1 MDTNN
6 KSNKNTFSLLVI
18 AGLVLLIIA
27 ILLQRSCTSKDPK
40 TKEIVNIDGK
50 KYEVIKRVT
59 DTLKIPV
66 IHNVYKK
73 GEDIYH
79 EVPVYVDVI
88 VPSKI
93 DTGLILKKFYATH
106 VYKDTLHL
114 KDSLGFIAVTDSI
127 SKNTLVSRSWNAKVN
142 KTTINNTIY
151 LKEISRQVYLGGSL
165 GMQRPGQF
173 SIGGNAILKTKTD
186 KLFGLGVGI
195 NSQLQPWVQGAMLWK
210 FSLKK

>member
-1 MDTNN
+1 MNPFN
-6 KSNKNTFSLLVI
+6 FIKKNFS
-18 AGLVLLIIA
+18 LLIIA
-27 ILLQRSCTSKDPK
+27 ALVIVILLQRACTPK
-40 TKEIVNIDGK
+40 NSESKEIIKIDGK

-88 VPSKI
+88 VPSNI

-127 SKNTLVSRSWNAKVN
+127 SKNKLVSRSWNAKVN

-151 LKEISRQVYLGGSL
+151 LKELSNQFYLGGSL

-173 SIGGNAILKTKTD
+173 LLGGNAILKTKTD
-186 KLFGLGVGI
+186 KVFGLGVGV
-195 NSQLQPWVQGAMLWK
+195 NSQLQPFFQGSMLWK
-210 FSLKK
+210 ISFKK

>member
-1 MDTNN
+1 MNPFN
-6 KSNKNTFSLLVI
+6 FIKKNFS
-18 AGLVLLIIA
+18 LLIIA
-27 ILLQRSCTSKDPK
+27 ALVIVILLQRTCTPK
-40 TKEIVNIDGK
+40 NSEPKEIIKIDGK

-79 EVPVYVDVI
+79 EIPVYVDVI
-88 VPSKI
+88 VPSNI

-127 SKNTLVSRSWNAKVN
+127 SKNKLVSRSWNAKVN

-151 LKEISRQVYLGGSL
+151 LKELSNQFYLGGSL

-173 SIGGNAILKTKTD
+173 LLGGNAILKTKTD
-186 KLFGLGVGI
+186 KVFGLGVGV
-195 NSQLQPWVQGAMLWK
+195 NSQLQPFFQGSMLWK
-210 FSLKK
+210 ISFKK

>member
-1 MDTNN
+1 MNPFN
-6 KSNKNTFSLLVI
+6 FIKKNFS
-18 AGLVLLIIA
+18 LLIIA
-27 ILLQRSCTSKDPK
+27 ALVIVILLQRTCTPK
-40 TKEIVNIDGK
+40 NSEPKEIIKIDGK

-79 EVPVYVDVI
+79 EIPVYVDVI
-88 VPSKI
+88 VPSNI

-106 VYKDTLHL
+106 VYKDTLQL

-127 SKNTLVSRSWNAKVN
+127 SKNKLVSRSWNAKVN

-151 LKEISRQVYLGGSL
+151 LKELSNQFYLGGSL

-173 SIGGNAILKTKTD
+173 LLGGNAILKTKAD
-186 KLFGLGVGI
+186 KVFGLGVGV
-195 NSQLQPWVQGAMLWK
+195 NSQLQPYFQGSMLWK
-210 FSLKK
+210 ISFKK

>member
-1 MDTNN
+1 MNPFN
-6 KSNKNTFSLLVI
+6 FIKKNFS
-18 AGLVLLIIA
+18 LLIIA
-27 ILLQRSCTSKDPK
+27 ALVIVILLQRTCTPK
-40 TKEIVNIDGK
+40 NSEPKEIIKIDGK

-79 EVPVYVDVI
+79 EIPVYVDVI
-88 VPSKI
+88 VPSNI

-127 SKNTLVSRSWNAKVN
+127 SKNKLVSRSWNAKVN

-151 LKEISRQVYLGGSL
+151 LKELSNQFYLGGSL

-173 SIGGNAILKTKTD
+173 LLGGNAILKTKAD
-186 KLFGLGVGI
+186 KVFGLGVGV
-195 NSQLQPWVQGAMLWK
+195 NSQLQPYFQGSMLWK
-210 FSLKK
+210 ISFKK

>member
-1 MDTNN
+1 MNPFN
-6 KSNKNTFSLLVI
+6 FIKKNFS
-18 AGLVLLIIA
+18 LLIIA
-27 ILLQRSCTSKDPK
+27 ALVIVILLQRTCTPK
-40 TKEIVNIDGK
+40 NPETKEIIKIDGK

-79 EVPVYVDVI
+79 EIPVYVDVI
-88 VPSKI
+88 VPSNI

-106 VYKDTLHL
+106 VYKDTLQL

-127 SKNTLVSRSWNAKVN
+127 SKNKLVSRSWNAKVN

-151 LKEISRQVYLGGSL
+151 LKELSNQFYLGGSL

-173 SIGGNAILKTKTD
+173 LLGGNAILKTKAD
-186 KLFGLGVGI
+186 KVFGLGVGV
-195 NSQLQPWVQGAMLWK
+195 NSQLQPYFQGSMLWK
-210 FSLKK
+210 ISFKK

>member
-1 MDTNN
+1 MNPFN
-6 KSNKNTFSLLVI
+6 FIKKNFS
-18 AGLVLLIIA
+18 LLIIA
-27 ILLQRSCTSKDPK
+27 ALVIVILLQRTCTPK
-40 TKEIVNIDGK
+40 NSEPKEIIKIDGK

-59 DTLKIPV
+59 DTLKVPV

-79 EVPVYVDVI
+79 EVPVYVDVVI
-88 VPSKI
+88 PSNI

-127 SKNTLVSRSWNAKVN
+127 SKNKLVSRSWNAKVN

-151 LKEISRQVYLGGSL
+151 LKELSNQFYLGGSL

-173 SIGGNAILKTKTD
+173 LLGGNAILKTKTD
-186 KLFGLGVGI
+186 KVFGLGVGV
-195 NSQLQPWVQGAMLWK
+195 NSQLQPFFQGSMLWK
-210 FSLKK
+210 ISFKK

>member
-1 MDTNN
+1 MNPFN
-6 KSNKNTFSLLVI
+6 FIKKNFS
-18 AGLVLLIIA
+18 LLIIA
-27 ILLQRSCTSKDPK
+27 ALVIVILLQRTCTPK
-40 TKEIVNIDGK
+40 NSEPKEIIKIDGK

-79 EVPVYVDVI
+79 EIPVYVDVI
-88 VPSKI
+88 VPSNI

-106 VYKDTLHL
+106 VYKDTLQL

-127 SKNTLVSRSWNAKVN
+127 SKNKLVSRSWNAKVN

-151 LKEISRQVYLGGSL
+151 LKELSNQFYLGGSL

-173 SIGGNAILKTKTD
+173 LLGGNAILKTKTD
-186 KLFGLGVGI
+186 KVFGLGVGV
-195 NSQLQPWVQGAMLWK
+195 NSQLQPFFQGSMLWK
-210 FSLKK
+210 ISFKK

>member
-1 MDTNN
+1 MNPFN
-6 KSNKNTFSLLVI
+6 FIKKNFS
-18 AGLVLLIIA
+18 LLIIA
-27 ILLQRSCTSKDPK
+27 ALVIVILLQRTCTPK
-40 TKEIVNIDGK
+40 NPEPKEIIKIDGK

-79 EVPVYVDVI
+79 EIPVYVDVI
-88 VPSKI
+88 VPSNI

-127 SKNTLVSRSWNAKVN
+127 SKNKLVSRSWNAKVN

-151 LKEISRQVYLGGSL
+151 LKELSNQFYLGGSL

-173 SIGGNAILKTKTD
+173 LLGGNAILKTKAD
-186 KLFGLGVGI
+186 KVFGLGVGI
-195 NSQLQPWVQGAMLWK
+195 NSQLQPYFQGSMLWK
-210 FSLKK
+210 ISFKK

>member
-1 MDTNN
+1 MNPFN
-6 KSNKNTFSLLVI
+6 FIKKNFS
-18 AGLVLLIIA
+18 LLIIA
-27 ILLQRSCTSKDPK
+27 ALVIVILLQRACTPK
-40 TKEIVNIDGK
+40 NSEPKEIIKIDGK

-88 VPSKI
+88 VPSNI

-127 SKNTLVSRSWNAKVN
+127 SKNKLVSRSWNAKVN

-151 LKEISRQVYLGGSL
+151 LKELSNQFYLGGSL

-173 SIGGNAILKTKTD
+173 LLGGNAILKTKTD
-186 KLFGLGVGI
+186 KVFGLGVGV
-195 NSQLQPWVQGAMLWK
+195 NSQLQPFFQGSMLWK
-210 FSLKK
+210 ISFKK

>member
-1 MDTNN
+1 MNPFN
-6 KSNKNTFSLLVI
+6 FIKKNFS
-18 AGLVLLIIA
+18 LLIIA
-27 ILLQRSCTSKDPK
+27 ALVIVILLQRACTPK
-40 TKEIVNIDGK
+40 NSEPKEIIKIDGK

-88 VPSKI
+88 VPSNI

-127 SKNTLVSRSWNAKVN
+127 SKNKLVSRSWNAKVN

-151 LKEISRQVYLGGSL
+151 LKELSNQFYLGGSL

-173 SIGGNAILKTKTD
+173 LLGGNAILKTKTD
-186 KLFGLGVGI
+186 KVFGLGVGV
-195 NSQLQPWVQGAMLWK
+195 NSQLQPYFQGSMLWK
-210 FSLKK
+210 ISFKK

>member
-1 MDTNN
+1 MNLFN
-6 KSNKNTFSLLVI
+6 FIKKNFS
-18 AGLVLLIIA
+18 LLIIA
-27 ILLQRSCTSKDPK
+27 ALVIVILLQRTCTPK
-40 TKEIVNIDGK
+40 NSEPKEIIKIDGK

-79 EVPVYVDVI
+79 EIPVYVDVI
-88 VPSKI
+88 VPSNI

-106 VYKDTLHL
+106 VYKDTLQL

-127 SKNTLVSRSWNAKVN
+127 SKNKLVSRSWNAKVN

-151 LKEISRQVYLGGSL
+151 LKELSNQFYLGGSL

-173 SIGGNAILKTKTD
+173 LLGGNAILKTKAD
-186 KLFGLGVGI
+186 KVFGLGVGV
-195 NSQLQPWVQGAMLWK
+195 NSQLQPYFQGSMLWK
-210 FSLKK
+210 ISFKK

>member
-1 MDTNN
+1 MNPFN
-6 KSNKNTFSLLVI
+6 FIKKNFS
-18 AGLVLLIIA
+18 LLIIA
-27 ILLQRSCTSKDPK
+27 ALVIVILLQRTCTPK
-40 TKEIVNIDGK
+40 NPEPKEIIKIDGK

-79 EVPVYVDVI
+79 EIPVYVDVI
-88 VPSKI
+88 VPSNI

-127 SKNTLVSRSWNAKVN
+127 SKNKLVSRSWNAKVN

-151 LKEISRQVYLGGSL
+151 LKELSNQFYLGGSL

-173 SIGGNAILKTKTD
+173 LLGGNAILKTKAD
-186 KLFGLGVGI
+186 KVFGLGVGV
-195 NSQLQPWVQGAMLWK
+195 NSQLQPYFQGSMLWK
-210 FSLKK
+210 ISFKK

>member
-1 MDTNN
+1 MNPFN
-6 KSNKNTFSLLVI
+6 FIKKNFS
-18 AGLVLLIIA
+18 LLIIA
-27 ILLQRSCTSKDPK
+27 ALVIVILLQRACTPK
-40 TKEIVNIDGK
+40 NSEPKEIIKIDGK

-88 VPSKI
+88 VPSNI

-127 SKNTLVSRSWNAKVN
+127 SKNKLVSRSWNAKVN

-151 LKEISRQVYLGGSL
+151 LKELSNQFYLGGSL

-173 SIGGNAILKTKTD
+173 LLGGNAILKTKAD
-186 KLFGLGVGI
+186 KVFGLGVGV
-195 NSQLQPWVQGAMLWK
+195 NSQLQPYFQGSMLWK
-210 FSLKK
+210 ISFKK

>member
-1 MDTNN
+1 MNPFN
-6 KSNKNTFSLLVI
+6 FIKKNFS
-18 AGLVLLIIA
+18 LLIIA
-27 ILLQRSCTSKDPK
+27 TLVIVILLQRACTPK
-40 TKEIVNIDGK
+40 NSEPKEIIKIDGK

-88 VPSKI
+88 VPSNI

-127 SKNTLVSRSWNAKVN
+127 SKNKLVSRSWNAKVN

-151 LKEISRQVYLGGSL
+151 LKELSNQFYLGGSL

-173 SIGGNAILKTKTD
+173 LLGGNAILKTKTD
-186 KLFGLGVGI
+186 KVFGLGVGV
-195 NSQLQPWVQGAMLWK
+195 NSQLQPYFQGSMLWK
-210 FSLKK
+210 ISFKK

>member
-1 MDTNN
+1 MNPFN
-6 KSNKNTFSLLVI
+6 FIKKNFS
-18 AGLVLLIIA
+18 LLIIA
-27 ILLQRSCTSKDPK
+27 ALVIVILLQRTCTPK
-40 TKEIVNIDGK
+40 NSEPKEIIKIDGK

-79 EVPVYVDVI
+79 EIPVYVDVI
-88 VPSKI
+88 VPSNI

-127 SKNTLVSRSWNAKVN
+127 SKNKLVSRSWNAKVN

-151 LKEISRQVYLGGSL
+151 LKELSNQFYLGGSL

-173 SIGGNAILKTKTD
+173 LLGGNAILKTKTD
-186 KLFGLGVGI
+186 KVFGLGVGV
-195 NSQLQPWVQGAMLWK
+195 NSQLQPYFQGSMLWK
-210 FSLKK
+210 ISFKK